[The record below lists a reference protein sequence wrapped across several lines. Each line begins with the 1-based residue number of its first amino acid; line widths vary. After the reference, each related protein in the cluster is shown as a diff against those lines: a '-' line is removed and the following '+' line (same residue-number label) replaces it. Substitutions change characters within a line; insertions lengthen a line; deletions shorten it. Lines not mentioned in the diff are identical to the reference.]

1 MHPVHVEPIDWFS
14 SRWLVPGIERPNLG
28 GLKSGKHLP
37 GGEVV
42 SESMLLVFADSIQ
55 VFRGEP
61 DLRMD
66 LIEVLGGI
74 SLTGNWTNCSEN
86 IRPGRLVSKMAWSVD
101 FLMIFSEKMGA
112 WVISTLYR
120 GSV

>member
-1 MHPVHVEPIDWFS
+1 MHPIHVEPIDWLPS
-14 SRWLVPGIERPNLG
+14 GWLVPRIQRP
-28 GLKSGKHLP
+28 KLP

-42 SESMLLVFADSIQ
+42 SESMLLVFADSIK
-55 VFRGEP
+55 VFRGES

-86 IRPGRLVSKMAWSVD
+86 IRPGRLVSKMAWLVD
-101 FLMIFSEKMGA
+101 FRIIFREKIGA
-112 WVISTLYR
+112 SVISTLYR
-120 GSV
+120 GST

>member
-42 SESMLLVFADSIQ
+42 SESMLLIFADSIQ
-55 VFRGEP
+55 VFRGES

-74 SLTGNWTNCSEN
+74 SLSPAIGQTALKILGQEDWCRRWLGWLTFE
-86 IRPGRLVSKMAWSVD
+86 
-101 FLMIFSEKMGA
+101 
-112 WVISTLYR
+112 
-120 GSV
+120 